1 MRNAQQVVQASE
13 VIGYLSPLQSPLVM
27 KATVNNADISQ
38 VKIGQAVQ
46 IRIESCPYPDYGV
59 AQGKVSAIAPDAT
72 QPKSNSRSN
81 LNSSGNVPAVYDVT
95 IDLQDLILQT
105 SERSCRLKAGMQG
118 RADIVAQQE
127 TLLSFIFRKMR
138 LLVDI

>member
-1 MRNAQQVVQASE
+1 
-13 VIGYLSPLQSPLVM
+13 M
-27 KATVNNADISQ
+27 KAAVSHTDISQ

-59 AQGKVSAIAPDAT
+59 AQGKVSAIAPDAK
-72 QPKSNSRSN
+72 QPNSNSISN
-81 LNSSGNVPAVYDVT
+81 FNSSGNVPAVYDVT
-95 IDLQDLILQT
+95 IPLQDLILQT
-105 SERSCRLKAGMQG
+105 SERSCTLKAGMQG

-127 TLLSFIFRKMR
+127 TILTFILRKMR